1 MQLLI
6 TGRKGGRMQELSVFS
21 VQLGYELK
29 SPLKISLVIKNT
41 HTQRIN
47 TDRIF
52 KEIMIES

>member
-1 MQLLI
+1 
-6 TGRKGGRMQELSVFS
+6 MQELSVFS

-41 HTQRIN
+41 HTHMQRIN